1 MLLRERNA
9 TLVQLP
15 GAAEFASLGATSGL
29 CPFARAT
36 DSRAAASRVP
46 QELPLE
52 RPGWLEA
59 GGQTGSVMVIEVLRM
74 VALGDLGDLFQSS

>member
-1 MLLRERNA
+1 MSLRERNA

-36 DSRAAASRVP
+36 DCRAAASRVP

-59 GGQTGSVMVIEVLRM
+59 GGQTGSVVIKVLRM
-74 VALGDLGDLFQSS
+74 VALGDLGDLFQPS